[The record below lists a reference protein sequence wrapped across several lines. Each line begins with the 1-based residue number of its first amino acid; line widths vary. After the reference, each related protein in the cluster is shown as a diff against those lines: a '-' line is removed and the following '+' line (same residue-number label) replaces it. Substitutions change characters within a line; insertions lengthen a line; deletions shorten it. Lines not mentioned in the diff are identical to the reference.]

1 MVIDIGALSY
11 VPTLALRAS
20 EMNGLEKLPGPTKD
34 RIQPLFL
41 LAPGVKSNSL
51 GKAIERIE
59 KAFPNRPYF
68 LDWIAII
75 EVTTTTLNQKLTT
88 VVYFLQMTTIRIG
101 FRSLINMSRLIRAYS
116 TRDKTHQTSLIRL
129 KTSNPKENGSVLEL
143 NSAVIL
149 TIWILF

>member
-20 EMNGLEKLPGPTKD
+20 EMNGLEKLSGPTKD

-41 LAPGVKSNSL
+41 LTPWVKSNSL

-59 KAFPNRPYF
+59 KAFTNRPYF

-75 EVTTTTLNQKLTT
+75 EVTTTTLNQKLTPWFT
-88 VVYFLQMTTIRIG
+88 F
-101 FRSLINMSRLIRAYS
+101 S
-116 TRDKTHQTSLIRL
+116 K
-129 KTSNPKENGSVLEL
+129 
-143 NSAVIL
+143 
-149 TIWILF
+149 